1 MVVLN
6 TAEAWC
12 ALDFPVDRLALLDDF
27 ATIQGLTWQAQAT
40 ASVDQRIRPRA
51 TLDWAVVP
59 LRAPNGDPDRTDPGL
74 PGEEYGPT
82 PLLERLPGLSR
93 LLATIP
99 CELAAARL
107 MRLAPE
113 AQVKPHVDSFFGLQ
127 YGKVRLHVPLITSHT
142 ALMVF
147 GKDEIHWTPDHL
159 WYGDFSRPHTVRNGG
174 PDDRVHLVLDCLLS
188 GELLA
193 LFPEEHRTGQ
203 IMINRSRLTP
213 PPAPPLPPGEYPL
226 MVARRAL
233 DWTRSDS
240 PELDQPVAVT
250 LLVGPEGGALRMPSG
265 VLAKLHAV
273 GDGHY
278 RVGRMPE
285 ETTVRLGA
293 GQVDIVRRVGD
304 CSTVHPCSW

>member
-6 TAEAWC
+6 TVDAWC
-12 ALDFPVDRLALLDDF
+12 ALDFPVDRSALLDDF
-27 ATIQGLTWQAQAT
+27 ATIQSLIWQAQST

-82 PLLERLPGLSR
+82 PLLGRLPGLSR
-93 LLATIP
+93 LLASMP
-99 CELAAARL
+99 CETAAVRL
-107 MRLAPE
+107 MRLIPN

-127 YGKVRLHVPLITSHT
+127 YGKVRLHVPLITSRT

-147 GKDEIHWTPDHL
+147 GEHEVHWTPDRL
-159 WYGDFSRPHTVRNGG
+159 WYGDFSRTHTVRNGG

-188 GELLA
+188 PELLA
-193 LFPEEHRTGQ
+193 LFPPAQRTGP

-213 PPAPPLPPGEYPL
+213 QPEPPLPPGEYPL
-226 MVARRAL
+226 TVARRAL
-233 DWTRSDS
+233 DWTRSDA
-240 PELDQPVAVT
+240 PELDRPVAVT
-250 LLVGPEGGALRMPSG
+250 LLVEPEGMALRMPSG
-265 VLAKLHAV
+265 VLARLHAV
-273 GDGHY
+273 GDGCY

-285 ETTVRLGA
+285 ETTVRVRA
-293 GQVDIVRRVGD
+293 GQVDIVRRVGNY
-304 CSTVHPCSW
+304 STVHPCS